1 MNMDDLEKAIREA
14 EAANELPGMPE
25 SANQQVGGEMLS
37 VDFPD
42 KSEENIIG
50 EIKDSEGRIVSE
62 MSFLDS
68 SKDMSSDDIAGLLR
82 ELIDVVRQGFGI

>member
-1 MNMDDLEKAIREA
+1 MDDLEKAIRDA
-14 EAANELPGMPE
+14 EAANELPDIPE
-25 SANQQVGGEMLS
+25 SPTQQVGGETLS

-62 MSFLDS
+62 LSFLDS
-68 SKDMSSDDIAGLLR
+68 SKDMSSEDIASLLR
-82 ELIDVVRQGFGI
+82 ELIDVVKQGFGI